1 MYLPVV
7 VVVVVVFVI
16 VVVDEVDGC
25 DVVVDDAR
33 DEARDF
39 PLNPKLKTVVK
50 QGSGET
56 MSPFMGPSSPNRSLG
71 LFVLRAGVAAARVLP
86 PTPPLLILPPDV
98 ALGFFAFLEELQQFG
113 L

>member
-1 MYLPVV
+1 LYLPVV

-39 PLNPKLKTVVK
+39 PLNPKLKTVITL
-50 QGSGET
+50 GS
-56 MSPFMGPSSPNRSLG
+56 P
-71 LFVLRAGVAAARVLP
+71 
-86 PTPPLLILPPDV
+86 
-98 ALGFFAFLEELQQFG
+98 
-113 L
+113 